1 MKLEM
6 RRYDKNPIIT
16 KENVPFK
23 VNSIFNPG
31 AVKYNGKYLL
41 LCRAEMPIGRSVLV
55 IAESTDGYHYKV
67 KDKPFITPDDHKECC
82 NYAVWG
88 VEDARIT
95 KIDSKYY
102 LTYTGYSKSMPLV
115 LLAETLDFKNIILHG
130 PISEPSNKDCAL
142 FPEKIDG
149 YYWKVDR
156 PTAEHRRDIW
166 ISRSPD
172 LIHWGGFKLLMEAQQ
187 GCWEQDKIGS
197 SSPPLRTKEGWLMLY
212 HGVRGFG
219 LGSIYKLGVCLLD
232 LEKPWIVKGRS
243 REPILQPE
251 TNYER
256 NGDVMNVVFSC
267 GWIDEPNGEIKIYY
281 SGADTNICLAE
292 TTVDY
297 LLSVCK

>member
-1 MKLEM
+1 MGQIFP
-6 RRYDKNPIIT
+6 KN
-16 KENVPFK
+16 
-23 VNSIFNPG
+23 
-31 AVKYNGKYLL
+31 
-41 LCRAEMPIGRSVLV
+41 
-55 IAESTDGYHYKV
+55 TDRV
-67 KDKPFITPDDHKECC
+67 
-82 NYAVWG
+82 
-88 VEDARIT
+88 
-95 KIDSKYY
+95 
-102 LTYTGYSKSMPLV
+102 
-115 LLAETLDFKNIILHG
+115 DFKNIILHG

-243 REPILQPE
+243 HEPILQPE
-251 TNYER
+251 TNYVR